1 MSGTGVISLNL
12 TASGPVKN
20 ASAMLFNGNGTL
32 QNASIN
38 TPSLTKPLNVK
49 NANIRFSQNSMMLEN
64 VALSLDQTNANGNV
78 SIRNFAA
85 PQLQF
90 ALSMDKLD
98 LVALQ
103 NIIKDTNTHPAKRA
117 SLELIPRADAAV
129 PAEPSVLTK
138 ATGNGT
144 ISVGTLTYDQLVMSN
159 VKSNVTLDHGVIR
172 LAPLTSTVYGGQQ
185 SGEIVMDARQS
196 PAAVTMNTKLQK
208 VDANKLV
215 SSMTSLKETL
225 YGLLAANANTS
236 FRAVS
241 GNNFAQSLNGQLSLD
256 LSNGRLAK
264 VDMLNQ
270 LSAIGKFLNGAPSG
284 GQQPFT
290 ALTKLTGTFNVVNG
304 VAQTNNLRAVI
315 PGANRAANGLVNL
328 ATNSLNMHV
337 TAVLAKEM
345 SQKVGGNGI
354 GGFMQTALANKNGE
368 LVMPVL
374 VTGTF
379 DNPHFEPDVQQIAQ
393 MKLQNL
399 VPSFSNPGNMTSGIL
414 GAVLGGK
421 NGQKGQQ
428 DAVGG
433 ILGALTG
440 QQQQQ
445 SQPDANQQ
453 KEEQPANPLGDLL
466 NQALKGKKKK

>member
-1 MSGTGVISLNL
+1 
-12 TASGPVKN
+12 
-20 ASAMLFNGNGTL
+20 
-32 QNASIN
+32 
-38 TPSLTKPLNVK
+38 
-49 NANIRFSQNSMMLEN
+49 
-64 VALSLDQTNANGNV
+64 
-78 SIRNFAA
+78 
-85 PQLQF
+85 
-90 ALSMDKLD
+90 
-98 LVALQ
+98 
-103 NIIKDTNTHPAKRA
+103 
-117 SLELIPRADAAV
+117 
-129 PAEPSVLTK
+129 
-138 ATGNGT
+138 
-144 ISVGTLTYDQLVMSN
+144 
-159 VKSNVTLDHGVIR
+159 
-172 LAPLTSTVYGGQQ
+172 
-185 SGEIVMDARQS
+185 
-196 PAAVTMNTKLQK
+196 
-208 VDANKLV
+208 
-215 SSMTSLKETL
+215 
-225 YGLLAANANTS
+225 
-236 FRAVS
+236 
-241 GNNFAQSLNGQLSLD
+241 
-256 LSNGRLAK
+256 
-264 VDMLNQ
+264 
-270 LSAIGKFLNGAPSG
+270 
-284 GQQPFT
+284 
-290 ALTKLTGTFNVVNG
+290 
-304 VAQTNNLRAVI
+304 
-315 PGANRAANGLVNL
+315 
-328 ATNSLNMHV
+328 MHV